1 MKAPLPENESA
12 RLEALHRYAILDSL
26 SEPAY
31 DDLAVIAAE
40 ICGTPISLVS
50 LVDKERQWFKAKV
63 GIEAIQ
69 TPRDIAFC
77 AHAILGQELFV
88 VSDAQADT
96 RFAENP
102 LVTEEPKIRFY
113 AGAPLINPAGLA
125 LGTLCV
131 IDRMPRSLE
140 EKQKDALMA
149 LSRQVVTQLEL
160 RRNVTEL
167 ERAMAEMQQYQR
179 KLESYQKKLEE
190 MNIQLEQSSH
200 VDGLTG
206 LNNRRSLELRLEE
219 EYSRAARYG
228 KDFSVLMVDVDHF
241 KKLNDTFGHM
251 AGDSV
256 LRKVAQTI
264 QEASRNT
271 DYTARYGGEEFAVIL
286 PHTGEE
292 GAFII
297 AERIR
302 KAVQNMR
309 WEQGHVTVSI
319 GTATW
324 RSKEMSGA
332 DLIKEADKAL
342 YRAKETG
349 RNRVSQ
355 AADCVGEEEK
365 RNSPV
370 KTSR

>member
-12 RLEALHRYAILDSL
+12 RLEALHRYPILDSL

-31 DDLAVIAAE
+31 DDLAAIAAE

-63 GIEAIQ
+63 GIEAIE
-69 TPRDIAFC
+69 TPPDIAFC

-113 AGAPLINPAGLA
+113 AGAPLINPEGLA

-131 IDRMPRSLE
+131 IDRMPRSLD

-228 KDFSVLMVDVDHF
+228 
-241 KKLNDTFGHM
+241 
-251 AGDSV
+251 
-256 LRKVAQTI
+256 
-264 QEASRNT
+264 
-271 DYTARYGGEEFAVIL
+271 GEEFAVIL

-342 YRAKETG
+342 YRAMETG
-349 RNRVSQ
+349 RNRVCQ
-355 AADCVGEEEK
+355 TADCVGEEEK